1 MLDAKTIE
9 IVQSTVPVLKEHS
22 KQIGKRFYEL
32 LFEKAPDLY
41 NMFNQ
46 TNQKRGIQQ
55 EALGYAVYAAGEH
68 ITNLEAIKP
77 VIERIS
83 QKHRALGVK
92 AEQYPVVGET
102 LLQAVKDIL
111 GDAAS
116 DDIIEAWGKAY
127 GYIANAFIELEE
139 DLYKETESQPGGWE
153 GYRSFYI
160 DKKVE
165 ESDNVT
171 SFYLKP
177 KDDKTIASY
186 KAGQYL
192 TLAAAVPGEEY
203 THVRHYSLS
212 EAPGNDYYRIS
223 VKREDAYDR
232 APAGIVSTY
241 LHEQV
246 QTGYTLKFSAP
257 AGDFVLDHS
266 EQPAVLISGGIGI
279 TPLLSMLNTIV
290 EKQPT
295 RHVTFIHAT
304 INGKTHAFKD
314 HVAQLDN
321 SNENITSFICYSSPN
336 KEDQLG
342 ADFDKEGYIDLELLR
357 SLIPSKEAVFYF
369 CGSIPFMETILKAL
383 HRWDVPN
390 EQIHYEVFSP
400 VAILGEK

>member
-1 MLDAKTIE
+1 MLDSKTIE

-83 QKHRALGVK
+83 QKHRAIGVK

-102 LLQAVKDIL
+102 LLQAVKDVL
-111 GDAAS
+111 GDTAS
-116 DDIIEAWGKAY
+116 DEIIEAWGQAY

-139 DLYKETESQPGGWE
+139 ALYEETESQPGGWE

-171 SFYLKP
+171 SFYLKA
-177 KDDKTIASY
+177 KTEKGIASY

-192 TLAAAVPGEEY
+192 TLAANVPGEKY
-203 THVRHYSLS
+203 THIRHYSLS
-212 EAPGNDYYRIS
+212 EAPGKDYYRIS
-223 VKREDAYDR
+223 VKREDAHDG
-232 APAGIVSTY
+232 APAGIVSNY
-241 LHEQV
+241 LHKQV
-246 QTGYTLKFSAP
+246 QTGDTLKFSAP

-266 EQPAVLISGGIGI
+266 ELPVVLISGGIGI

-295 RHVTFIHAT
+295 CKVTFLHAS
-304 INGKTHAFKD
+304 INGKTHAFKE
-314 HVAQLDN
+314 HVAQLN
-321 SNENITSFICYSSPN
+321 RNNENVTSFICYSSPN
-336 KEDQLG
+336 EGDRLG
-342 ADFDKEGYIDLELLR
+342 TDFDKEGYIDLELLQ
-357 SLIPSKEAVFYF
+357 SVVPSKEAVFYF
-369 CGSIPFMETILKAL
+369 CGSIPFMEAILKAL
-383 HRWDVPN
+383 RRWDIPN
-390 EQIHYEVFSP
+390 ERIHYEVFSP